1 MDKLSL
7 YEILSFLVPGF
18 IATQLINYYYVD
30 VFSQP
35 NLLSNDTFNLESSF
49 LLFILALFLGILTQ
63 ILTFRFL
70 NWKWIKKLVFKSP
83 QQISV
88 ENDFV
93 QRAIPFLNAEYK
105 LLRKHGEKEPKPNE
119 ADAYLFDFAYLYLE
133 VNDKVTPAKNFQS
146 LYFAFRN
153 VFSLC
158 LITLFVTALT
168 LLISFFVD
176 LGCYTIFKLKSLF
189 FITLI
194 ITPLIIIG
202 ARWLREKLVE
212 KVFWSYYVDRVHEK
226 EKK

>member
-7 YEILSFLVPGF
+7 YEILSYLVPGF
-18 IATQLINYYYVD
+18 IATKLLDYFYVEVFCQVSLITNET
-30 VFSQP
+30 S
-35 NLLSNDTFNLESSF
+35 NLEESF
-49 LLFILALFLGILTQ
+49 LLFILALFFGILTQ
-63 ILTFRFL
+63 ILTFKFL

-83 QQISV
+83 QQISI

-93 QRAIPFLNAEYK
+93 QRAIPFLNSEYK
-105 LLRKHGEKEPKPNE
+105 RLRKHEEKEPKPNE

-158 LITLFVTALT
+158 LITIVATGLTMLFSLFIDFDCNNTKLKT
-168 LLISFFVD
+168 LLI
-176 LGCYTIFKLKSLF
+176 
-189 FITLI
+189 ITLM

-202 ARWLREKLVE
+202 ARWLREKLVK
-212 KVFWSYYVDRVHEK
+212 KVFWSYYVELIHKNENN
-226 EKK
+226 